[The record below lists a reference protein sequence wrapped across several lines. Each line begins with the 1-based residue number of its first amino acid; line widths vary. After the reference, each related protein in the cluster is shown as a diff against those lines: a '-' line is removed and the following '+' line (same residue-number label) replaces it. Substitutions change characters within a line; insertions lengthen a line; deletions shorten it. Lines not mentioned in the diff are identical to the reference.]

1 MTINTVTLSGR
12 LGAKPML
19 SEFPGGDRKT
29 SFSIAHSRYVGNG
42 QYVTDWHNCFAKQH
56 VADRLCEQVM
66 KGQLITV
73 QGSLRITTYDNEAK
87 GQKVVIVEIE
97 VKEFMPGE
105 IPKAADQKSG
115 DHGG

>member
-1 MTINTVTLSGR
+1 MTINAVTLGGR

-29 SFSIAHSRYVGNG
+29 SFSIAHSRFVGNG

-56 VADRLCEQVM
+56 VADRLCEQAM
-66 KGQLITV
+66 KGQQITV
-73 QGSLRITTYDNEAK
+73 QGSLRVTTYDNEAK

-97 VKEFMPGE
+97 VKDFMLGE
-105 IPKAADQKSG
+105 PPKLAELKPD

>member
-1 MTINTVTLSGR
+1 MTINTVTINGR

-29 SFSIAHSRYVGNG
+29 SFSIAHSRYVGSG

-56 VADRLCEQVM
+56 VADRLCEQAM
-66 KGQLITV
+66 KGQSITV
-73 QGSLRITTYDNEAK
+73 QGALRVTTYDNEAK

-97 VKEFMPGE
+97 VKEFALGE
-105 IPKAADQKSG
+105 YAKPSDPKSDGNGS
-115 DHGG
+115 